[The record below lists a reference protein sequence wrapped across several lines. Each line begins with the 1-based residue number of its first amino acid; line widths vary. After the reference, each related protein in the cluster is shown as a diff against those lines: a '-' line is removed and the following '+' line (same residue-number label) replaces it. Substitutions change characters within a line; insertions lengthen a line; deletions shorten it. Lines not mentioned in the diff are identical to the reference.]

1 MLLKRRHPACA
12 VGSAVAVVALA
23 ASLFVV
29 AAPAGASPG
38 PVNRTN
44 SQINSLQA
52 RAQALAEQI
61 TTDQNKVSVA
71 AEQYD
76 EQTVLVQ
83 EDQAKLAKTEV
94 QLQATRRQLVTARLR
109 AQTAA
114 IEAYVT
120 GDGLDSRV
128 GAILDSS
135 VNDAQSAAVY
145 SDIVVHA
152 LDTAVN
158 QLHVVSGRL
167 ATELAAQSRTLT
179 AAAQAQHAADRARV
193 VAQAATLAT
202 DSALRQVKGQLYQ
215 LTIKREQEIAAAAAA
230 AAAAAVRAAERAAA
244 VAAAKA
250 ARAARVARAAA
261 AAAAKHDH
269 ANGGGAGAGTGGTTG
284 GGGTGG
290 GTGGGGTGGGGTT
303 GGGGGAWPYGPGTG
317 GGQPGYGQPLVPFG
331 TNTQGLQAV
340 AAAESYLG
348 VPYVWGGA
356 SRQGVDCSGLTML
369 AWAAAGVDL
378 LHGATIQD
386 DESAPVTLADIE
398 PGDLLFYHFANDGAL
413 PITHVA
419 MYVGSG
425 PYGTQTII
433 QAAEVGTNVA
443 YYPMYWPGFVSAG
456 QP

>member
-1 MLLKRRHPACA
+1 MLLKRRRPACA

-38 PVNRTN
+38 PINRTN

-83 EDQAKLAKTEV
+83 EDQAKLANTEI
-94 QLQATRRQLVTARLR
+94 QLKGTRRQLGTARLR

-145 SDIVVHA
+145 SDIVIHA
-152 LDTAVN
+152 LDAAVN
-158 QLHVVSGRL
+158 QLHVVNIRL

-179 AAAQAQHAADRARV
+179 AAAQARHAADGARV

-215 LTIKREQEIAAAAAA
+215 LTIKREQEIVAAAAA

-250 ARAARVARAAA
+250 ARAARAARAAA

-269 ANGGGAGAGTGGTTG
+269 ANGGGGGTGGSASG
-284 GGGTGG
+284 GGGTD
-290 GTGGGGTGGGGTT
+290 TGGTGGGGTT
-303 GGGGGAWPYGPGTG
+303 GEGGGAWPYGPGTG

-356 SRQGVDCSGLTML
+356 SLLGVDCSGLTML

-378 LHGATIQD
+378 LHGATVQD
-386 DESAPVTLADIE
+386 EESAPVTLADIE

-419 MYVGSG
+419 IYVGSG

>member
-1 MLLKRRHPACA
+1 MLLKRRHPTCE
-12 VGSAVAVVALA
+12 VGSVVAVVALA
-23 ASLFVV
+23 VSLFVV

-38 PVNRTN
+38 PINRTN

-52 RAQALAEQI
+52 RAQALAEEI
-61 TTDQNKVSVA
+61 TTDQNKVSIA

-76 EQTVLVQ
+76 EQTVLLH
-83 EDQAKLAKTEV
+83 EDQATLAKTESR
-94 QLQATRRQLVTARLR
+94 LKATRRQLVAARLR

-145 SDIVVHA
+145 SDIVVRS
-152 LDTAVN
+152 LDAAVN

-167 ATELAAQSRTLT
+167 AAERATQSRTLT
-179 AAAQAQHAADRARV
+179 AAALAQHAVARARV
-193 VAQAATLAT
+193 FAQAATLDA

-230 AAAAAVRAAERAAA
+230 RAAAALRAAERA
-244 VAAAKA
+244 AAAKA
-250 ARAARVARAAA
+250 ARAAKAAA
-261 AAAAKHDH
+261 AAAAATAAAKRDH
-269 ANGGGAGAGTGGTTG
+269 ANGGGGS
-284 GGGTGG
+284 
-290 GTGGGGTGGGGTT
+290 T

-317 GGQPGYGQPLVPFG
+317 GGQPGYGQPLVPVA
-331 TNTQGLQAV
+331 TNTQGLEAV

-386 DESAPVTLADIE
+386 EESAHVSLADIE

-419 MYVGSG
+419 VYIGSG

-433 QAAEVGTNVA
+433 QAAQVGTNVA

>member
-1 MLLKRRHPACA
+1 
-12 VGSAVAVVALA
+12 LA

-38 PVNRTN
+38 PINRTN

-61 TTDQNKVSVA
+61 TSDQNKVSVA

-193 VAQAATLAT
+193 VAQAATLDT

-244 VAAAKA
+244 AAAAMA
-250 ARAARVARAAA
+250 ARAARAAA

-269 ANGGGAGAGTGGTTG
+269 AN
-284 GGGTGG
+284 
-290 GTGGGGTGGGGTT
+290 
-303 GGGGGAWPYGPGTG
+303 GGGGAWPYGPGTG

>member
-1 MLLKRRHPACA
+1 M
-12 VGSAVAVVALA
+12 
-23 ASLFVV
+23 
-29 AAPAGASPG
+29 
-38 PVNRTN
+38 
-44 SQINSLQA
+44 
-52 RAQALAEQI
+52 E
-61 TTDQNKVSVA
+61 
-71 AEQYD
+71 
-76 EQTVLVQ
+76 
-83 EDQAKLAKTEV
+83 
-94 QLQATRRQLVTARLR
+94 LR
-109 AQTAA
+109 VFAAQTAA

-145 SDIVVHA
+145 SDIVIHA
-152 LDTAVN
+152 LDAAVN
-158 QLHVVSGRL
+158 QLHVVNIRL

-179 AAAQAQHAADRARV
+179 AAAQARHAADGARV

-250 ARAARVARAAA
+250 ARAARAARAAA

-269 ANGGGAGAGTGGTTG
+269 ANGGGGGTGGSASG
-284 GGGTGG
+284 GGGTD
-290 GTGGGGTGGGGTT
+290 TGGTGGGGTT
-303 GGGGGAWPYGPGTG
+303 GEGGGAWPYGPGTG

-356 SRQGVDCSGLTML
+356 SLLGVDCSGLTML

-378 LHGATIQD
+378 LHGATVQD
-386 DESAPVTLADIE
+386 EESAPVTLADIE

-419 MYVGSG
+419 IYVGSG

>member
-38 PVNRTN
+38 PINRTN

-61 TTDQNKVSVA
+61 TSDQNKVSVA

-94 QLQATRRQLVTARLR
+94 QLKATRRQLVTARLR

-193 VAQAATLAT
+193 VAQAATLDT

-244 VAAAKA
+244 AAAAKA
-250 ARAARVARAAA
+250 ARAARAARAAA

-269 ANGGGAGAGTGGTTG
+269 ANGGGGGT
-284 GGGTGG
+284 
-290 GTGGGGTGGGGTT
+290 
-303 GGGGGAWPYGPGTG
+303 GGGGAWPYGPGTG

>member
-1 MLLKRRHPACA
+1 MLLKRRHPCA
-12 VGSAVAVVALA
+12 AESVIAVIALA
-23 ASLFVV
+23 VSLFVV

-38 PVNRTN
+38 PINRTN

-61 TTDQNKVSVA
+61 TNDQAKVSGA

-76 EQTVLVQ
+76 EQTVFLQ
-83 EDQAKLAKTEV
+83 EDRATLVKTDDR
-94 QLQATRRQLVTARLR
+94 LKTTRRQLAAVRLR

-120 GDGLDSRV
+120 GDGLDSQV
-128 GAILDSS
+128 GAVLNSS

-145 SDIVVHA
+145 SDVVVHTLNA
-152 LDTAVN
+152 AVN
-158 QLHVVSGRL
+158 QLHVVS
-167 ATELAAQSRTLT
+167 AKLAAERATQSRTLQ
-179 AAAQAQHAADRARV
+179 AAAQAQRSAARARA
-193 VAQAATLAT
+193 VAQAATSNT

-215 LTIKREQEIAAAAAA
+215 LTIQREQELAAAAAARAAAALRAAEKAVAARAAKAAAAAA
-230 AAAAAVRAAERAAA
+230 AAAKRA
-244 VAAAKA
+244 
-250 ARAARVARAAA
+250 
-261 AAAAKHDH
+261 H
-269 ANGGGAGAGTGGTTG
+269 ANGGNTTVGTTSDTG
-284 GGGTGG
+284 GGVNLS
-290 GTGGGGTGGGGTT
+290 GGGGAD
-303 GGGGGAWPYGPGTG
+303 GAWPYGPGTG
-317 GGQPGYGQPLVPFG
+317 GGQPGYGQPLDPVG
-331 TNTQGLQAV
+331 TNTQGQQAV

-356 SRQGVDCSGLTML
+356 SRQGVDCSGLAML
-369 AWAAAGVDL
+369 VWEAAGVDL

-386 DESAPVTLADIE
+386 QESARVSLADIE
-398 PGDLLFYHFANDGAL
+398 PGDLLFYHFPNDGAL

-419 MYVGSG
+419 IYIGSG

-443 YYPMYWPGFVSAG
+443 YYPMYWQGFVSVG

>member
-1 MLLKRRHPACA
+1 MLLKRRRPACA

-38 PVNRTN
+38 PINRTN

-83 EDQAKLAKTEV
+83 EDQAKLANTEI
-94 QLQATRRQLVTARLR
+94 QLKGTRRQLGTARLR

-145 SDIVVHA
+145 SDIVIHA
-152 LDTAVN
+152 LDAAVN
-158 QLHVVSGRL
+158 QLHVVNIRL

-179 AAAQAQHAADRARV
+179 AAAQARHAADGARV

-250 ARAARVARAAA
+250 ARAARAARAAA

-269 ANGGGAGAGTGGTTG
+269 ANGGGGGTGGSASG
-284 GGGTGG
+284 GGGTD
-290 GTGGGGTGGGGTT
+290 TGGTGGGGTT
-303 GGGGGAWPYGPGTG
+303 GEGGGAWPYGPGTG

-356 SRQGVDCSGLTML
+356 SLLGVDCSGLTML

-378 LHGATIQD
+378 LHGATVQD
-386 DESAPVTLADIE
+386 EESAPVTLADIE

-419 MYVGSG
+419 IYVGSG

>member
-38 PVNRTN
+38 PINRTN

-61 TTDQNKVSVA
+61 TSDQNKVSVA

-94 QLQATRRQLVTARLR
+94 QLKATRRQLVTARLR

-193 VAQAATLAT
+193 VAQAATLDT

-244 VAAAKA
+244 AAAAKA
-250 ARAARVARAAA
+250 ARAARAAA

-269 ANGGGAGAGTGGTTG
+269 ANGGGGTTG
-284 GGGTGG
+284 GGG
-290 GTGGGGTGGGGTT
+290 GT
-303 GGGGGAWPYGPGTG
+303 GGGGAWPYGPGTG

>member
-1 MLLKRRHPACA
+1 MLLKRRRPACA

-38 PVNRTN
+38 PINRTN

-83 EDQAKLAKTEV
+83 EDQAKLANTEI
-94 QLQATRRQLVTARLR
+94 QLKGTRRQLGTARLR

-145 SDIVVHA
+145 SDIVIHA
-152 LDTAVN
+152 LDAAVN
-158 QLHVVSGRL
+158 QLHVVNIRL

-179 AAAQAQHAADRARV
+179 AAAQARHAADGARV

-215 LTIKREQEIAAAAAA
+215 LTIKREQEIVAAAAA

-250 ARAARVARAAA
+250 ARAARAARAAA

-269 ANGGGAGAGTGGTTG
+269 ANGGGGGTGGSASG
-284 GGGTGG
+284 GGGTD
-290 GTGGGGTGGGGTT
+290 TGGTGGGGTT
-303 GGGGGAWPYGPGTG
+303 GEGGGAWPYGPGTG

-356 SRQGVDCSGLTML
+356 SLQGVDCSGLTML

-378 LHGATIQD
+378 LHGATVQD
-386 DESAPVTLADIE
+386 EESAPVTLADIE

-419 MYVGSG
+419 IYVGSG

>member
-1 MLLKRRHPACA
+1 MLLKRRRPACA

-38 PVNRTN
+38 PINRTN

-83 EDQAKLAKTEV
+83 EDQAKLANTEI
-94 QLQATRRQLVTARLR
+94 QLKGTRRQLGTARLR

-145 SDIVVHA
+145 SDIVIHA
-152 LDTAVN
+152 LDAAVN
-158 QLHVVSGRL
+158 QLHVVNIRL

-179 AAAQAQHAADRARV
+179 AAAQARHAADGARV

-250 ARAARVARAAA
+250 ARAARAARAAA

-269 ANGGGAGAGTGGTTG
+269 ANGGGGGTGGSASG
-284 GGGTGG
+284 GGGTD
-290 GTGGGGTGGGGTT
+290 TGGTGGGGTT
-303 GGGGGAWPYGPGTG
+303 GEGGGAWPYGPGTG

-356 SRQGVDCSGLTML
+356 SLQGVDCSGLTML

-378 LHGATIQD
+378 LHGATVQD
-386 DESAPVTLADIE
+386 EESAPVTLADIE

-419 MYVGSG
+419 IYVGSG

>member
-1 MLLKRRHPACA
+1 MLLKGRHSCA
-12 VGSAVAVVALA
+12 LPSVVAVVAFA

-29 AAPAGASPG
+29 AVPAGASPG
-38 PVNRTN
+38 PLNRTN

-61 TTDQNKVSVA
+61 TTDQGKVSAA

-76 EQTVLVQ
+76 EETVFLQ
-83 EDQAKLAKTEV
+83 EDRVTLAKTDRR
-94 QLQATRRQLVTARLR
+94 LKATRRQLVAARLR
-109 AQTAA
+109 AQAA
-114 IEAYVT
+114 AVEAYVT

-128 GAILDSS
+128 GAILDST

-145 SDIVVHA
+145 SDIVVRTLNA
-152 LDTAVN
+152 AVN

-167 ATELAAQSRTLT
+167 ASERATQSRTL
-179 AAAQAQHAADRARV
+179 AAAAVAQQSAARARS
-193 VAQAATLAT
+193 VAQAATLDA
-202 DSALRQVKGQLYQ
+202 DSALHQVKGQLYE
-215 LTIKREQEIAAAAAA
+215 LTLKREQELAAAAAA
-230 AAAAAVRAAERAAA
+230 RAAAALRAAERAAA
-244 VAAAKA
+244 VRAAREARLAAA
-250 ARAARVARAAA
+250 AARVA
-261 AAAAKHDH
+261 AKRDH
-269 ANGGGAGAGTGGTTG
+269 ANGDQSSTEGASAVGSSTA
-284 GGGTGG
+284 
-290 GTGGGGTGGGGTT
+290 GGGTT
-303 GGGGGAWPYGPGTG
+303 AAGNGSWPYGPGTG
-317 GGQPGYGQPLVPFG
+317 GGQPGYGQPLTPFG
-331 TNTQGLQAV
+331 TNSAGLAAV

-369 AWAAAGVDL
+369 AWQAAGVDL

-386 DESAPVTLADIE
+386 QESAHVSLADIE
-398 PGDLLFYHFANDGAL
+398 PGDLLFYHFPNDGIL

-419 MYVGSG
+419 IYVGSG

-433 QAAEVGTNVA
+433 QAAETGTNVA

>member
-38 PVNRTN
+38 PINRTN

-61 TTDQNKVSVA
+61 TSDQNKVSVA

-94 QLQATRRQLVTARLR
+94 QLKATRRQLVTARLR

-193 VAQAATLAT
+193 VAQAATLDT

-244 VAAAKA
+244 AAAAKA
-250 ARAARVARAAA
+250 ARAARAAA

-269 ANGGGAGAGTGGTTG
+269 AN
-284 GGGTGG
+284 
-290 GTGGGGTGGGGTT
+290 
-303 GGGGGAWPYGPGTG
+303 GGGGAWPYGPGTG